1 MRINI
6 EKQNEFQWHTWY
18 AWHPV
23 KVPLF
28 EPRSYQHIYKYQW
41 VWLERLEKKYIY
53 TSSQDVQWV
62 YKIIDKQCLK
72 TKTKKIRL
80 VAITITKE
88 DYKEKYS
95 LRGRIGIA
103 ILRIL
108 GVATLTL
115 K

>member
-1 MRINI
+1 M
-6 EKQNEFQWHTWY
+6 
-18 AWHPV
+18 
-23 KVPLF
+23 
-28 EPRSYQHIYKYQW
+28 
-41 VWLERLEKKYIY
+41 
-53 TSSQDVQWV
+53 
-62 YKIIDKQCLK
+62 K